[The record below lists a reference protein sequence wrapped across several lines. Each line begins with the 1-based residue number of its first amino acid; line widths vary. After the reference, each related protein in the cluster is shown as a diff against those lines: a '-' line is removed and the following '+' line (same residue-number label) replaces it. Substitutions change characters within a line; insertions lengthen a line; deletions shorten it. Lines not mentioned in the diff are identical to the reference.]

1 MIKAG
6 TLLKKGAESEL
17 YLIKWYGYH
26 AVSKVRI
33 RKDYRHPSIDVP
45 LRKQRTIHEA
55 NILSQVKLLGIDAPF
70 VYFLDLSNFEII
82 MEYIQGK
89 TLKDVFSPKLC
100 TIVGKIIGTLHSN
113 NIIHGDI
120 TTSNFIVSRN
130 GIINLVDFGLS
141 FISERYEDKAADIRL
156 FKEVLNSIN
165 IEDFDESFENFCNGY
180 NQNYTKVTST
190 IFKTVND
197 IEKRGRYSRSA
208 L

>member
-1 MIKAG
+1 LIKAG

-17 YLIKWYGYH
+17 YLINWYGYH

-70 VYFLDLSNFEII
+70 VYFLDLSNFEIV

-130 GIINLVDFGLS
+130 GIINLIDFGLS

-165 IEDFDESFENFCNGY
+165 IEDFDESFGNFCNGY

>member
-17 YLIKWYGYH
+17 YLINWYGYH

-45 LRKQRTIHEA
+45 LRKQRTIREA

-130 GIINLVDFGLS
+130 GIINLIDFGLS

>member
-17 YLIKWYGYH
+17 YLINWYGYH

-100 TIVGKIIGTLHSN
+100 TTVGKIIGTLHSN

-120 TTSNFIVSRN
+120 TTSNFIVSHN
-130 GIINLVDFGLS
+130 GIISLIDFGLS

>member
-1 MIKAG
+1 MIREG

-17 YLIKWYGYH
+17 YLINWYGGH

-55 NILSQVKLLGIDAPF
+55 NILSQVKLLGIKAPF
-70 VYFLDLSNFEII
+70 VYFLDISNFEII

-89 TLKDVFSPKLC
+89 TIKDVFSPKLC
-100 TIVGKIIGTLHSN
+100 TNVGKIIGTLHSN

-120 TTSNFIVSRN
+120 TTSNFIVSHD
-130 GIINLVDFGLS
+130 GVISLIDFGLS

-165 IEDFDESFENFCNGY
+165 IEDFVESFENFCNGY
-180 NQNYTKVTST
+180 NQTYTTVSSI